1 MSGTKRKPLI
11 GVSACRKQIDPHPF
25 NIVGEKY
32 INGIVDGADAMPMM
46 IPPLGDRLDI
56 EELLGRVDGLLLT
69 GSPSNIEPQH
79 YGGNNSVPPHDPHRD
94 ATTLKLLRR
103 AVEHAVPLL
112 AICRGCQEVNVA
124 YGGTLHP
131 QLDQVE
137 DLIRHRED
145 SARPLEEQYAP
156 THQLEL
162 TDAGLLAS
170 LAGTTEVL
178 VNSLHTQGVAELG
191 AGLVVEATAPD
202 GLIEAFSVRGSAAFS
217 LAVQWHPEWK
227 VVENPFYL
235 AIFRAFGAACHQR
248 MSGAI

>member
-1 MSGTKRKPLI
+1 
-11 GVSACRKQIDPHPF
+11 
-25 NIVGEKY
+25 
-32 INGIVDGADAMPMM
+32 
-46 IPPLGDRLDI
+46 
-56 EELLGRVDGLLLT
+56 
-69 GSPSNIEPQH
+69 
-79 YGGNNSVPPHDPHRD
+79 
-94 ATTLKLLRR
+94 
-103 AVEHAVPLL
+103 
-112 AICRGCQEVNVA
+112 VNVA

-131 QLDQVE
+131 QLDQIE
-137 DLIRHRED
+137 GLIRHRED
-145 SARPLEEQYAP
+145 RARPLDEQYAP
-156 THQLEL
+156 THKLEL
-162 TDAGLLAS
+162 TDAGLLAC